1 MVQEV
6 LGIVH
11 VDKDIQ
17 DAEEAFRGSLDAG
30 LDEAQGMVL
39 VEESMAHMVAGDQA
53 EKGKKVNLKRP
64 LYEGNCA

>member
-11 VDKDIQ
+11 VDKDIR

-30 LDEAQGMVL
+30 LDEGQGMVL
-39 VEESMAHMVAGDQA
+39 VEESTAHMVAGDQA
-53 EKGKKVNLKRP
+53 EKGK
-64 LYEGNCA
+64 

>member
-11 VDKDIQ
+11 VDKDIR

-30 LDEAQGMVL
+30 LDEGQGMVL
-39 VEESMAHMVAGDQA
+39 AEESTAHMVAGD
-53 EKGKKVNLKRP
+53 
-64 LYEGNCA
+64 